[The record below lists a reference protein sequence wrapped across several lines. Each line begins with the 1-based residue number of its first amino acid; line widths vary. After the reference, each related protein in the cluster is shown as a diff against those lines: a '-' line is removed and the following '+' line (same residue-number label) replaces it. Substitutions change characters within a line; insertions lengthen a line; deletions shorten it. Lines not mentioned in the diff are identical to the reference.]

1 MEKFILAI
9 LGVLLIT
16 GTVVAGGVSPASTGT
31 QMSLSTADVYGYQF
45 QYNNSTGYIANLSLV
60 VNGTSSGNLAN
71 SIYINGS
78 AFNTLSMSS
87 VKYNLSFDSNSVLV
101 MGSQYPDSV
110 IFLTQSKLSTTGSVA
125 ANMTIMLDEKAVKLT
140 DNSNIY
146 AKSQIVN
153 TFKMT
158 GLGIKVYAIEN
169 SGFLGVIATNGYVT
183 TSNNGMTMKL
193 KAPEISGIAQPLFLS
208 FATNGNLEKRLS
220 QILENRI
227 SEKFTYNNKTG
238 NVTGKFVSFNFN
250 STYNVYSN
258 IAVNTPNGST
268 DVINSMSVKGNG
280 SLQNSAIIN
289 LPFNTPITVGSLFVY
304 LNSSYIASIHDNKA
318 IESTV
323 LLSNGTF
330 TINFPSGS
338 NVTIFQTHEDNI
350 TANGSMALSN
360 SGFQLNTEFGIS
372 GRFGEGKTAIKV
384 SESNGRVLLMTVG
397 NGKVS
402 ENGETITVSTS
413 GIAMINILSPPGLSH
428 LGKYKGVFNYGLEH
442 GKIATEIV
450 VNSTY
455 SNGSLEVQFNASVR
469 ETVSSE
475 NSGKVTIDVSA
486 TPGNHTGTNIAIFIS
501 NSVMKDTG
509 NFTVTFD
516 GTVATFTDFN
526 GVVNVSSS
534 TSAYFSFV
542 KESGGVLF
550 IIHIPH
556 FSNHTITIQP
566 STSTI
571 TPSSNNSM
579 YTTILLGIVV
589 VVIVAVLVAFVV
601 RKR

>member
-16 GTVVAGGVSPASTGT
+16 GTVVAGGISPASTGT
-31 QMSLSTADVYGYQF
+31 QMSLSTADVYGYNF
-45 QYNNSTGYIANLSLV
+45 QYNETSGYIANLSLV
-60 VNGTSSGNLAN
+60 ANGSSSGILVN

-78 AFNTLSMSS
+78 NFSS
-87 VKYNLSFDSNSVLV
+87 GSISSLTYNLSFDNNAVLV
-101 MGSQYPDSV
+101 LGSQYPDSV
-110 IFLTQSKLSTTGSVA
+110 TFLTQSKLTATGSVA
-125 ANMTIMLDEKAVKLT
+125 ANMTLMLSEKAIKLT

-146 AKSQIVN
+146 AKSTIVEA
-153 TFKMT
+153 FKMT
-158 GLGIKVYAIEN
+158 GLGIKVYAIQN
-169 SGFLGVIATNGYVT
+169 SGYLGVIVTNGYVT

-193 KAPEISGIAQPLFLS
+193 KAPSISGIAQPLFVS

-220 QILENRI
+220 QILENKI
-227 SEKFTYNNKTG
+227 SEKFTYNNTTG
-238 NVTGKFVSFNFN
+238 NVTGKFVSFKFN
-250 STYNVYSN
+250 STDNVYSN
-258 IAVNTPNGST
+258 IAVNTNNGST
-268 DVINSMSVKGNG
+268 EIINSMSMKGNG

-289 LPFNTPITVGSLFVY
+289 LPFNTPITVGSLFLY
-304 LNSSYIASIHDNKA
+304 LNSSYIASIHDNRA
-318 IESTV
+318 IESSV
-323 LLSNGTF
+323 LLSNGSF
-330 TINFPSGS
+330 TITFPSGS
-338 NVTIFQTHEDNI
+338 NITIFQTHDTNI
-350 TANGSMALSN
+350 TANGSLAVSN
-360 SGFQLNTEFGIS
+360 PGFQLKTEFGIS
-372 GRFGEGKTAIKV
+372 GRFGVGKTAIKV
-384 SESNGRVLLMTVG
+384 SESNGRVILMSVG
-397 NGKVS
+397 NGMVS

-428 LGKYKGVFNYGLEH
+428 LGKYRGVFNYGLEH

-450 VNSTY
+450 VNTTY

-501 NSVMKDTG
+501 NSVMKDNG

-516 GTVATFTDFN
+516 GSVATFTDFN

-566 STSTI
+566 STATVTS
-571 TPSSNNSM
+571 SSNNNM
-579 YTTILLGIVV
+579 YTYIILGVVV
-589 VVIVAVLVAFVV
+589 VVIVAVLVAMVV
-601 RKR
+601 RRK